1 MTQETGGWKWIRQ
14 GAKGREGK
22 RMTREAGRMDKTVAR
37 LQGLYRYRALVKQ
50 LVLKDL
56 KLKYRRSFLGYVWS
70 VLNPLLVMV
79 VMYLVF
85 SKMFRFDVPNYPAYL
100 IIGQAVFNFMT
111 EATNQAVFS
120 ITGNSALL
128 KKVYVPKYV
137 FTLSKVSS
145 SLVNLLFSLGAMVIV
160 FVFSGVRFTWYMLL
174 IPAVMLELYVFSLGL
189 GLFLAQSAVFFRDI
203 QYIYSVLTTAW
214 MYATPIFYPVEQL
227 SEGMQRAVRA
237 VNPMYHYVT
246 QFRTLV
252 LEGAVPDA
260 QSVAYGS
267 LLAVVFL
274 VLGTWC
280 FQKTQDQFILY
291 I

>member
-1 MTQETGGWKWIRQ
+1 ME
-14 GAKGREGK
+14 
-22 RMTREAGRMDKTVAR
+22 KTIAR

-70 VLNPLLVMV
+70 VLNPLMVMV

-85 SKMFRFDVPNYPAYL
+85 SQMFRFEVENYPAYL

-111 EATNQAVFS
+111 EATNQAVYS

-145 SLVNLLFSLGAMVIV
+145 SLVNLLFSLGAMLIV
-160 FVFSGVRFTWYMLL
+160 FIFSRVRFSWYMLL
-174 IPAVMLELYVFSLGL
+174 IPVVMLELYLFSLGL
-189 GLFLAQSAVFFRDI
+189 GLFLAQAAVFFRDI

-214 MYATPIFYPVEQL
+214 MYATPVFYPMEQL
-227 SEGMQRAVRA
+227 SEGMQRIIRA
-237 VNPMYHYVT
+237 FNPMYHYVT

-252 LEGAVPDA
+252 LEGTLPDLH
-260 QSVAYGS
+260 SVAYGFA
-267 LLAVVFL
+267 LAFL
-274 VLGTWC
+274 FLGTGTWA
-280 FQKTQDQFILY
+280 FLKTQDQFILY